1 MRSVAIHI
9 GFHKAASTYLQQHVF
24 PHLQANYLFLDDY
37 KRQTLN
43 MVQSATQFDQKALH
57 DWINQE
63 IDRRYGE
70 APHEL
75 TILSHEEL
83 SGHPH
88 GYKTIEPRVVASN
101 LKQAFPSAKI
111 IIIIRDQFSYL
122 LSLFTFRTAIKGMET
137 RSMERFLNEEG
148 SRGLLEKLEYDR
160 IVEHYLSLFGQ
171 QSVLVLPMELL
182 KVSPRAFNDA
192 ITEFLDLPPT
202 SPAGTEPVNKSTTLL
217 AVLHFWRP
225 LNFAMR
231 SFINILRFLRIEPEE
246 EYPYKWLR
254 YKYYDFKRWVTP
266 RLNKICG
273 FTRKIDI
280 TRYHGYSG
288 LFERYSASNERL
300 QKMLK
305 VNLREYGYPVKG
317 ITNLEET
324 MVAKRTDPF
333 ES

>member
-1 MRSVAIHI
+1 
-9 GFHKAASTYLQQHVF
+9 
-24 PHLQANYLFLDDY
+24 
-37 KRQTLN
+37 
-43 MVQSATQFDQKALH
+43 
-57 DWINQE
+57 
-63 IDRRYGE
+63 
-70 APHEL
+70 
-75 TILSHEEL
+75 
-83 SGHPH
+83 
-88 GYKTIEPRVVASN
+88 
-101 LKQAFPSAKI
+101 
-111 IIIIRDQFSYL
+111 
-122 LSLFTFRTAIKGMET
+122 
-137 RSMERFLNEEG
+137 
-148 SRGLLEKLEYDR
+148 
-160 IVEHYLSLFGQ
+160 
-171 QSVLVLPMELL
+171 
-182 KVSPRAFNDA
+182 
-192 ITEFLDLPPT
+192 
-202 SPAGTEPVNKSTTLL
+202 
-217 AVLHFWRP
+217 
-225 LNFAMR
+225 
-231 SFINILRFLRIEPEE
+231 LRFLRIEPEE